1 MSADYKY
8 SAFISY
14 SHQDEKWASWL
25 HKALETF
32 KVPKYLVG
40 ETTAMGTVPE
50 RMGKVFRD
58 REELSTSHSLGTELT
73 QALEDSACQIVICSP
88 NAANSHW
95 TNEEILTYKRLG
107 RENRIFCLIVDG
119 EPGAEHAECFPP
131 AVRFRM
137 GADGKLTDE
146 PAEPIAADARPQGD
160 GKLNAKIKLIAGMFG
175 VGFDALKQRELQR
188 QKKRKA
194 IMTTAAVAT
203 MAVTGAL
210 GYSIYLN
217 ITEIPPVELEPISV
231 LIADFDNRTG
241 NPLFDGLL
249 EQALNI
255 GIEVAPHVTSYQ
267 RTSALALAE
276 RLQPGFESLDA
287 AAARLV
293 AVREGINLVLA
304 GSIDP
309 DGSGF
314 DLALQAIDPVTGE
327 EVFDVS
333 SGAKSPDAVLA
344 AVGLLSEEVR
354 EELGDEISK
363 GGEEATAET
372 FTAASLEAAGAYTT
386 AIQLAYDGKH
396 EEAVMLYRQATE
408 MDPNFGRAFS
418 SWALSEFKLG
428 RTEEA
433 AELWQK
439 ALSLME
445 TMTERERLRTL
456 GLYYASVTRNYENA
470 VESFSELVEK
480 YPADAAGHN
489 NLAVA
494 AFLSLD
500 FHTASV
506 EGRRIMEIYPNSQL
520 YRSNF
525 ALYSMYSGD
534 FESAAAEAQ
543 ALIDDQ
549 PEYGTSYL
557 PLAIAH
563 IASGD
568 LDAAREAYRGM
579 AAAETSEHR
588 DSLATLGL
596 ADISSYVGD
605 FDDAR
610 RLLTDGIEKDIAA
623 ENSSAAAVKYVAL
636 AQTHIA
642 DGNFSPAIAAAQQ
655 ALELS
660 ARESIAITAAKVLVD
675 AGEMDAAAEIAAGLT
690 AKLQS
695 QSRSYGLMIQASI
708 ARIEGNYVEAV
719 DLLRSA
725 IDLADLWLVR
735 FELGRAYLD
744 AGYFAEALDQF
755 LACEERLGEAT
766 AAFLDDTPSFRYL
779 ATLPYWTARAQ
790 ERLGM
795 QTSANQGYEIFL
807 TLRPSGGPLA
817 DDARQRMP

>member
-1 MSADYKY
+1 MLPTFDAPDWALRAIIIAAAIGFPITIVLAWIYDITGAGIVKQADPTDTYVAPVGGRRMDFVVIGVL
-8 SAFISY
+8 SV
-14 SHQDEKWASWL
+14 
-25 HKALETF
+25 AL
-32 KVPKYLVG
+32 
-40 ETTAMGTVPE
+40 
-50 RMGKVFRD
+50 VFSVYMNVTSGPAAT
-58 REELSTSHSLGTELT
+58 EEL
-73 QALEDSACQIVICSP
+73 D
-88 NAANSHW
+88 
-95 TNEEILTYKRLG
+95 
-107 RENRIFCLIVDG
+107 
-119 EPGAEHAECFPP
+119 
-131 AVRFRM
+131 
-137 GADGKLTDE
+137 
-146 PAEPIAADARPQGD
+146 
-160 GKLNAKIKLIAGMFG
+160 
-175 VGFDALKQRELQR
+175 
-188 QKKRKA
+188 
-194 IMTTAAVAT
+194 
-203 MAVTGAL
+203 
-210 GYSIYLN
+210 
-217 ITEIPPVELEPISV
+217 PVSV
-231 LIADFDNRTG
+231 LIADFENRTG
-241 NPLFDGLL
+241 DPLFDGLL

-255 GIEVAPHVTSYQ
+255 GVEGAPHVTSFQ
-267 RTSALALAE
+267 RISALGLAR
-276 RLQPGFESLDA
+276 RLQPGVQRLDA

-293 AVREGINLVLA
+293 AVRQGINLVLA
-304 GSIDP
+304 GSIVP
-309 DGSGF
+309 HGSGF
-314 DLALQAIDPVTGE
+314 ELALQGIDPVSGE

-333 SGAKSPDAVLA
+333 SGAKSRDAVLA
-344 AVGLLSEEVR
+344 AIGSLSADVR
-354 EELGDEISK
+354 EELGDK
-363 GGEEATAET
+363 TLKRGEEATAET

-386 AIQLAYDGKH
+386 AIQLAYVGKH
-396 EEAVMLYRQATE
+396 EEAVTLYRQATE

-428 RTEEA
+428 RTDKA
-433 AELWQK
+433 TQLWQK
-439 ALSLME
+439 ALSLMG

-470 VESFSELVEK
+470 VESFSELVRK

-489 NLAVA
+489 NLAVS

-500 FHTASV
+500 FQTASD
-506 EGRRIMEIYPNSQL
+506 EGRRIMEIYPTSQL

-588 DSLATLGL
+588 ASLATLGL
-596 ADISSYVGD
+596 ADLSSYAGD

-610 RLLTDGIEKDIAA
+610 RLLTDGIEIDIAA
-623 ENSSAAAVKYVAL
+623 ENSTAAAIKYIAL
-636 AQTHIA
+636 AQTYTA
-642 DGNFSPAIAAAQQ
+642 DGNYSPAITAAKQ

-660 ARESIAITAAKVLVD
+660 AGDSIAITAARVFLD
-675 AGEMDAAAEIAAGLT
+675 AGETDAAAEIAIDLT

-708 ARIEGNYVEAV
+708 ARIEGNHVEAI

-744 AGYFAEALDQF
+744 ANYFAEALDQF
-755 LACEERLGEAT
+755 MACEERLGEAT
-766 AAFLDDTPSFRYL
+766 AVFLDDTPSYRYL

-790 ERLGM
+790 QGLGM
-795 QTSANQGYEIFL
+795 LTSANQGYETFL
-807 TLRPSGGPLA
+807 ALRPSGGPLA

>member
-1 MSADYKY
+1 MRKFFKELRRREVLRAAGLYVG
-8 SAFISY
+8 ISWIAIEA
-14 SHQDEKWASWL
+14 SSVMLPTFDAPEWAL
-25 HKALETF
+25 RA
-32 KVPKYLVG
+32 
-40 ETTAMGTVPE
+40 
-50 RMGKVFRD
+50 
-58 REELSTSHSLGTELT
+58 
-73 QALEDSACQIVICSP
+73 II
-88 NAANSHW
+88 
-95 TNEEILTYKRLG
+95 
-107 RENRIFCLIVDG
+107 
-119 EPGAEHAECFPP
+119 
-131 AVRFRM
+131 
-137 GADGKLTDE
+137 
-146 PAEPIAADARPQGD
+146 IAAA
-160 GKLNAKIKLIAGMFG
+160 I
-175 VGFDALKQRELQR
+175 GFPITIVLAWIYD
-188 QKKRKA
+188 
-194 IMTTAAVAT
+194 I
-203 MAVTGAL
+203 TGAGIVKQADPTDTYVAPIGGRRMDFVVIGVL
-210 GYSIYLN
+210 SVALVFSVYMNVSSGPAT
-217 ITEIPPVELEPISV
+217 TEKLDPVSV
-231 LIADFDNRTG
+231 LIADFENRTG
-241 NPLFDGLL
+241 EPLFDGLL

-255 GIEVAPHVTSYQ
+255 GVEGAPHVTSFQ
-267 RTSALALAE
+267 RISALELAK
-276 RLQPGFESLDA
+276 RLQPGVQRLDA

-309 DGSGF
+309 HGSGF
-314 DLALQAIDPVTGE
+314 ELALQGIDPVSGE

-333 SGAKSPDAVLA
+333 SGAKSRDAVLVA
-344 AVGLLSEEVR
+344 IGSLSEDVR
-354 EELGDEISK
+354 EELGDK
-363 GGEEATAET
+363 TLKRGEEATAET

-396 EEAVMLYRQATE
+396 EEAVTLYRQATE
-408 MDPNFGRAFS
+408 MDSNFGRAFS
-418 SWALSEFKLG
+418 GWALSEFKLG
-428 RTEEA
+428 RTDKA
-433 AELWQK
+433 TQLWQK
-439 ALSLME
+439 ALSLMG

-470 VESFSELVEK
+470 VESFSELVRK

-489 NLAVA
+489 NLAVS

-500 FHTASV
+500 FQTASD
-506 EGRRIMEIYPNSQL
+506 EGRRIMEIYPTSQL

-588 DSLATLGL
+588 ASLATLGL
-596 ADISSYVGD
+596 ADLSSYAGD

-610 RLLTDGIEKDIAA
+610 RLLTDGIEIDIAA
-623 ENSSAAAVKYVAL
+623 ENSSAAAIKYIVL
-636 AQTHIA
+636 AQTYTA
-642 DGNFSPAIAAAQQ
+642 DGNYSPAIAAAKQ

-660 ARESIAITAAKVLVD
+660 AGDSIAITAARVFLD
-675 AGEMDAAAEIAAGLT
+675 AGETDAAAEIAIELT

-695 QSRSYGLMIQASI
+695 QSRAYGLMIQASI
-708 ARIEGNYVEAV
+708 ARVEGNHVEAI

-744 AGYFAEALDQF
+744 AEYFAEALDQF
-755 LACEERLGEAT
+755 KACEERLGEAT
-766 AAFLDDTPSFRYL
+766 AIFLDDTPSYRYL

-790 ERLGM
+790 QGLGM
-795 QTSANQGYEIFL
+795 LTSANQGYETFL
-807 TLRPSGGPLA
+807 ALRPSGGPLA